1 VKNRRPGF
9 DQDLVHLEYAIR
21 RNENVRLVVIDSLP
35 TLCPDR
41 KTYRETLRRL
51 EEIARRQNVAIVAT
65 ARPST
70 RSRGRP
76 KVEGDKLSEEVRCL
90 FNVLCDPED
99 PQSPAKQ
106 RRFLAPVRMNFCE
119 EPEWL
124 AFRIASGVLVWETPT
139 DGPPLSSCIA
149 SPTREKAVRLHEA
162 MDWLREA
169 LKDEDQPA
177 AVMNRQARAQG
188 FSDMTVRRACERLMI
203 RHIRCEFGPVGL
215 WMWALPKPV
224 EEPDEK
230 AVSSPNETP
239 PDPPLRR
246 GEPPAASRAR
256 PYERG
261 GGSAAASRRKA
272 RTPAGKNRSPVRLSP
287 GSSTVLA
294 STPPGARCFARRWLA
309 WRARSG
315 SRRRGRGRRPH
326 RMEISRR
333 TGARRSRGEDGGW
346 ILRAMSTYGRI
357 TGKR

>member
-1 VKNRRPGF
+1 
-9 DQDLVHLEYAIR
+9 
-21 RNENVRLVVIDSLP
+21 
-35 TLCPDR
+35 
-41 KTYRETLRRL
+41 
-51 EEIARRQNVAIVAT
+51 
-65 ARPST
+65 
-70 RSRGRP
+70 
-76 KVEGDKLSEEVRCL
+76 
-90 FNVLCDPED
+90 
-99 PQSPAKQ
+99 
-106 RRFLAPVRMNFCE
+106 MNFCE

-230 AVSSPNETP
+230 AVSSPNEPP

-246 GEPPAASRAR
+246 GGTTGSEPRASLRK
-256 PYERG
+256 G
-261 GGSAAASRRKA
+261 GRIRSGKSPKGTNARRKEPVA
-272 RTPAGKNRSPVRLSP
+272 SPPIPR
-287 GSSTVLA
+287 VLDGV
-294 STPPGARCFARRWLA
+294 SFNTA
-309 WRARSG
+309 WRALFREALAGLAGEEWQPS
-315 SRRRGRGRRPH
+315 
-326 RMEISRR
+326 
-333 TGARRSRGEDGGW
+333 TGKGAKAAPNGDLPSNRRSKKPR
-346 ILRAMSTYGRI
+346 
-357 TGKR
+357 